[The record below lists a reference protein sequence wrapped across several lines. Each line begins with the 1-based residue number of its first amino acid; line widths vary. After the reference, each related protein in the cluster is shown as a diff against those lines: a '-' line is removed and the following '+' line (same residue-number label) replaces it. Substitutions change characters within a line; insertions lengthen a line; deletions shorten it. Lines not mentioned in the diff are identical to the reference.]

1 MRVLLIYPSLGCPPG
16 INHGLASLSG
26 VLRSRGHETRLIE
39 VNDAI
44 GSVPDP
50 EEIAEAARAYRAGL
64 IGFSAMTQQF
74 PWCLETARALRGLSD
89 APLAIGGVHAT
100 MAPED
105 VAATGAFDY
114 IGIGEADWAFAD
126 LVDRLDA
133 GRDVSDCANFW
144 VVRPDGISRNPVGPF
159 PRLEELPPEDFE
171 IFDLRRMLRA
181 KDGWMS
187 ILTSRGCPH
196 RCTYCFNRAIVE
208 RYRADGAIR
217 RLPEYL
223 RHYPVERVIRQILDL
238 KGRFPEIRTLI
249 FDDDLFTLDKPYVLA
264 FCRAYREAG
273 IDLDFVVNAHVRVFD
288 EEMAAALAAAGS
300 RIVKFG
306 IESGSDRVR
315 REILHRYMSNATIE
329 RAIRIAEEHGLHSST
344 FIMFGLP
351 GETIEEIRETLAICA
366 KARVGR
372 FRWALFY
379 PFPGTESHAMAE
391 RLGLIDR
398 HRMEATLSYFE
409 ASPLRFGE
417 PHDLFLEKLA
427 VACPWWVN
435 AASDW
440 PCAPLYRE
448 RVREIE
454 ALDRPAW
461 QARRE
466 AIRREDRELSDRLLA
481 EGVPH
486 YSIRYSSVMGVR
498 SDYVLREMEESSS
511 KTR

>member
-1 MRVLLIYPSLGCPPG
+1 VRVLFIYPSLGCPPG
-16 INHGLASLSG
+16 INHGLASLAG

-39 VNDAI
+39 VNDGI
-44 GSVPDP
+44 GSVPSP
-50 EEIAEAARAYRAGL
+50 EEIAEIARAYRPGL

-74 PWCLETARALRGLSD
+74 PWCLATARALRGRAV

-100 MAPED
+100 MAPEQ

-114 IGIGEADWAFAD
+114 IGIGEADWALAD

-133 GRDVSDCANFW
+133 GRDVSDCRNFW
-144 VVRPDGISRNPVGPF
+144 IVRPDGIVRNPVGPF
-159 PRLEELPPEDFE
+159 PRLEDLPPEEFE
-171 IFDLRRMLRA
+171 IFDLDRMLRA

-196 RCTYCFNRAIVE
+196 RCTYCFNRSIVE
-208 RYRADGAIR
+208 RYRGDGAIR

-223 RHYPVERVIRQILDL
+223 RHYPVERVIGQILDL
-238 KGRFPEIRTLI
+238 KARHPEIRTLI
-249 FDDDLFTLDKPYVLA
+249 FDDDLFTLDEPYVLE

-273 IDLDFVVNAHVRVFD
+273 IGLEFVVNAHVRVFS
-288 EEMAAALAAAGS
+288 ERVAAALAAAGS

-315 REILHRYMSNATIE
+315 REILHRYMSNETIE
-329 RAIRIAEEHGLHSST
+329 RALRIAEAHGLHTST

-351 GETIEEIRETLAICA
+351 GETIEEVHETLALCA

-391 RLGLIDR
+391 RLGLIDPAR
-398 HRMEATLSYFE
+398 LESTLSYFE

-417 PHDLFLEKLA
+417 AHDLFLEKLA

-435 AASDW
+435 AKSHW
-440 PCAPLYRE
+440 PCAPLYHE

-454 ALDRPAW
+454 SLDRAAW
-461 QARRE
+461 EARRGSV
-466 AIRREDRELSDRLLA
+466 RDEDRQLSDRLLRD
-481 EGVPH
+481 GIPH

-498 SDYVLREMEESSS
+498 SDYVLKEMEES
-511 KTR
+511 RAEVR